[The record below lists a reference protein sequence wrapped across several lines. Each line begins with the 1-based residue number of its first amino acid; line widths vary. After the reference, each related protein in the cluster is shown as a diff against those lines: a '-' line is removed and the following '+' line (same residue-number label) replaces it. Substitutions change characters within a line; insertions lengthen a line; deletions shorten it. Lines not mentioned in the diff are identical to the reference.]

1 MKLMQEDELE
11 ALRNEIKE
19 KNKENKR
26 LNESFK
32 TIKQTNY
39 ILKNQVFYSSILNKK
54 KINNNRNNFNRI

>member
-32 TIKQTNY
+32 TIKQTND
-39 ILKNQVFYSSILNKK
+39 ILKNQVFYCSILNKK
-54 KINNNRNNFNRI
+54 KLITIEINFNRI